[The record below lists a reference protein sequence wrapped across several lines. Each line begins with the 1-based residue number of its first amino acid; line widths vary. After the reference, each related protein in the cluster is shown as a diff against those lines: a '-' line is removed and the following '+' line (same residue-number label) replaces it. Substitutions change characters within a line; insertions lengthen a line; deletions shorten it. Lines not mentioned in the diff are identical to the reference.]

1 MLFKVLVK
9 TDLEIQLFL
18 SETTMADCKIFVNEF
33 NGEVRLGCVKW
44 CRFLYARARTSVQ
57 DKIEQNKKP
66 NQPSIGTLPD
76 GFRDY
81 SEGQLARER
90 SQLRVRYHDW

>member
-9 TDLEIQLFL
+9 TNLEIQLFL

-33 NGEVRLGCVKW
+33 DGELRLWGMEW
-44 CRFLYARARTSVQ
+44 CRFLDARARALVQ
-57 DKIEQNKKP
+57 DRIEQKTKP

-76 GFRDY
+76 CFRDY

-90 SQLRVRYHDW
+90 RQLRVRYHGG